1 MAAGIKE
8 KWDKIKVL
16 VDSLDL
22 DIAKQENGNASAG
35 IRARKG
41 LRLLKNEVATLV
53 KESLEVEKSRKSEG
67 E

>member
-1 MAAGIKE
+1 MANLKS
-8 KWDKIKVL
+8 KWEEIKVL
-16 VDSLDL
+16 VNSLDL

-41 LRLLKNEVATLV
+41 LRLLKTELAALV
-53 KESLEVEKSRKSEG
+53 KESLEVEKDRKTE

>member
-1 MAAGIKE
+1 MANLKS
-8 KWDKIKVL
+8 KWEEIKVL
-16 VDSLDL
+16 VNSLDL

-41 LRLLKNEVATLV
+41 LRLLKNEVAALV
-53 KESLEVEKSRKSEG
+53 KESLETEKDRKTE

>member
-1 MAAGIKE
+1 MANLKS
-8 KWDKIKVL
+8 KWEEIKVL

-22 DIAKQENGNASAG
+22 EIAKQENGNASAG

-41 LRLLKNEVATLV
+41 LRLLKTEVAALV
-53 KESLEVEKSRKSEG
+53 KEGLEVEKDRKTE

>member
-1 MAAGIKE
+1 MANLKS
-8 KWDKIKVL
+8 KWEEIKVL

-41 LRLLKNEVATLV
+41 LRLLKTEVAALV
-53 KESLEVEKSRKSEG
+53 KESLEVEKDRKTE